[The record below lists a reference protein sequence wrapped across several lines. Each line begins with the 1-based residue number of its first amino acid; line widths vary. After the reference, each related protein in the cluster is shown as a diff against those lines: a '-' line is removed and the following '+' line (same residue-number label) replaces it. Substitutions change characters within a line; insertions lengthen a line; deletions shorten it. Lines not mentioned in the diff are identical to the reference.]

1 MLSLEEKFQGGTGI
15 NITPPPETILTQTQ
29 CDHLRTCIARVAKVL
44 GIDNYA
50 RIDLFYNR
58 KTNDL
63 IVIEANTLPALTPA
77 TVIYHQALA
86 ETPPLFPTDFLN
98 QLIEKKI

>member
-1 MLSLEEKFQGGTGI
+1 VPLVHYLQSQILYSL
-15 NITPPPETILTQTQ
+15 
-29 CDHLRTCIARVAKVL
+29 VAKTL

-58 KTNDL
+58 KTDKI
-63 IVIEANTLPALTPA
+63 IVIEANTLPGLTPA

-86 ETPPLFPTDFLN
+86 EKPPLFPTDFLSL
-98 QLIEKKI
+98 LINKKLLN